1 MRWVKTT
8 LTSMWGAIGG
18 TVPASRAE
26 LYCRTE
32 EIRSSMLDT
41 LRHGNCALVPSLQ
54 NRIECAAGIQ
64 ALWFMRSDWMAAIAV
79 TQGET
84 VARAHLSALNARFS
98 GLLPEGLQSRPST
111 LSRF

>member
-1 MRWVKTT
+1 MRWVKTS
-8 LTSMWGAIGG
+8 LTSMWGVMGKP
-18 TVPASRAE
+18 TASKAE

-41 LRHGNCALVPSLQ
+41 LSHGNRDLVPSLQ
-54 NRIECAAGIQ
+54 NRIECALDIQ

-84 VARAHLSALNARFS
+84 AARDHLLALNARFS
-98 GLLPEGLQSRPST
+98 GLLPDGLQSRPSS